1 MMERVDMATLT
12 VGIGSRFQYHTIASA
27 VAATHDGDVV
37 QVQAGTYTND
47 FVTVRDSIRLQAVGG
62 MVRMVATSSPPD
74 GKAIITEGAAGKS
87 VTISGF
93 DLSGAKV
100 AARNGAGIRY
110 EGGNLTLVNAYI
122 HDNQNGILGG
132 AYANGTISMDRCEF
146 AFNGYGDGYS
156 HNIYIGDIANLT
168 ITNSYLHDAK
178 VGHEV
183 KSRAETTVI
192 TGSRIDDGPTGTASY
207 SIDLPNGGN
216 ATITNDVIRQGPR
229 SQNPAII
236 AYGEEGSLHAGT
248 NVTIAGNSFLN
259 DLGSSSASGVWNLTT
274 SALTVSN
281 NKVYGLSATRFVS
294 GNAIVSGTTFLTREP
309 ALDTSHLWASTEKL
323 LATFVPPIADL
334 VPPVTPTT
342 ALPPGAPNL
351 AAGSTSVPAVAAA
364 ELPLGAIW
372 SGSGGEGAI

>member
-229 SQNPAII
+229 SQNPAMI
-236 AYGEEGSLHAGT
+236 AYGEEGALHAGT
-248 NVTIAGNSFLN
+248 TVTIAGNSFLN
-259 DLGSSSASGVWNLTT
+259 DLRSSSATGVWNLTT

-294 GNAIVSGTTFLTREP
+294 GTAIVSGTTFLTREP

-323 LATFVPPIADL
+323 LSTFVPPIADL
-334 VPPVTPTT
+334 VPPVRPTT
-342 ALPPGAPNL
+342 ALPPAAPSL
-351 AAGSTSVPAVAAA
+351 AAGAGSVPAVAATD
-364 ELPLGAIW
+364 LPLAAIW
-372 SGSGGEGAI
+372 SGGGEGAI